1 MGLAAMPRPLTSRL
15 MYDFKP
21 APGADKPALYA
32 DLLAAADGLT
42 AGERDGI
49 ANMANVSALLWEY
62 LPQVN
67 WTGFYRAV
75 EGELVLGPFAGRPA
89 CIRIPFGQGVCGAAA
104 ASGTT
109 QLVPDVHAFPGHIA
123 CDAASRSEL
132 VVPVMR
138 DSAVVAVI
146 DLDSPDVA
154 RFDEQDARGIEAL
167 ATLLADRI

>member
-1 MGLAAMPRPLTSRL
+1 
-15 MYDFKP
+15 MYDFRPAAGLSKP
-21 APGADKPALYA
+21 DLYA

-42 AGERDGI
+42 AGERDGV
-49 ANMANVSALLWEY
+49 ANMANVAAVLWEF
-62 LPQVN
+62 LPDLN
-67 WTGFYRAV
+67 WAGFYRTV

-104 ASGTT
+104 ASGAT

-138 DSAVVAVI
+138 DGEVRAVI
-146 DLDSPDVA
+146 DLDSPSPV
-154 RFDEQDARGIEAL
+154 RFDSEDAAGIEAL
-167 ATLLADRI
+167 ARLLAERI